1 MIRFTLVIAIL
12 VLTLLLILANT
23 RLSSFIIK
31 GPAVA
36 TGMGAK
42 LLCSAEHVM
51 ASDRQQAFD
60 DVAQYSP
67 VFGQLSVDYDASLPG
82 VTTSLFGIKESTAIF
97 RPGIGCAI
105 EFPNESAR
113 YRVVTRP
120 LPASDAP
127 WPAGSTVNSANPRL
141 QAAVT
146 ELVNRDNT
154 QGLNSRALLV
164 AHRGEIVAEAYAQGA
179 TAHTPLLGW
188 SMAKSFTAILLG
200 NLEMRGMIDLN
211 AAPDFPEWSND
222 SRSDIRIN
230 HLLTMTDGLD
240 FSEQYNPGDD
250 STRMLFTEPSAS
262 DYVLSKSALHEP
274 GTHFNYS
281 SGTANLLARIYGD
294 TLGSPQAAYDHMV
307 DAVFTPMGFQHATLE
322 MDAAG
327 HFVGSSYLYASA
339 RDWARMGQLVLN
351 GGTLNGHRIVTEQW
365 VTRATQPNTSA
376 NEKAYGFQWWLN
388 SGDDEL
394 RFPDLP
400 GEAFFANGNRQQVVM
415 VFPKQQT
422 VIVRLGWT
430 EGSYPVNDRFREILS
445 ELSEE

>member
-1 MIRFTLVIAIL
+1 M
-12 VLTLLLILANT
+12 
-23 RLSSFIIK
+23 
-31 GPAVA
+31 
-36 TGMGAK
+36 
-42 LLCSAEHVM
+42 
-51 ASDRQQAFD
+51 
-60 DVAQYSP
+60 
-67 VFGQLSVDYDASLPG
+67 
-82 VTTSLFGIKESTAIF
+82 
-97 RPGIGCAI
+97 
-105 EFPNESAR
+105 
-113 YRVVTRP
+113 
-120 LPASDAP
+120 
-127 WPAGSTVNSANPRL
+127 
-141 QAAVT
+141 
-146 ELVNRDNT
+146 
-154 QGLNSRALLV
+154 
-164 AHRGEIVAEAYAQGA
+164 AEAYGQGA
-179 TAHTPLLGW
+179 TPSTPLLGW

-262 DYVLSKSALHEP
+262 DYVLSKSALHAP

-294 TLGSPQAAYDHMV
+294 TLGSPQAAYDHLL
-307 DAVFTPMGFQHATLE
+307 DAVLTPMGFQHATLE

-339 RDWARMGQLVLN
+339 RDWARMGQLMLN

-388 SGDDEL
+388 SGDDQI

-400 GEAFFANGNRQQVVM
+400 SEAFFANGNRQQIVM
-415 VFPKQQT
+415 VIPSQES
-422 VIVRLGWT
+422 VILRLGWT

-445 ELSEE
+445 KLSEE